1 MGIACRSSGK
11 TTSSKM
17 NAFVAVVASLVAAA
31 NAGVAPL
38 AGAPLLGAPLV
49 AGKTL
54 VRAPAHDSASIAN
67 HRLGGNF
74 AYAVQT
80 AEAFAEVTPKIAHQT
95 IPVAEHTHVHQ
106 PAAIRT
112 IQPAPIV
119 KKVFSASPVLAQK
132 PVFGTEPVIGP
143 VGQEVHVQQ
152 PVYKTRTYTQT
163 HQVAQTVAAPAVAV
177 GTVAAAA
184 PAAIGAYAAAPAAYG
199 AIAAAPAGIAAA
211 PAVGAIGYGGYA
223 LGAGQLAGGYA
234 LGAGQLAGGYAL
246 GAGHLAGAAIAPAAA
261 LPVAVAEH

>member
-1 MGIACRSSGK
+1 MGA
-11 TTSSKM
+11 T
-17 NAFVAVVASLVAAA
+17 A
-31 NAGVAPL
+31 NAGVIAPAPL
-38 AGAPLLGAPLV
+38 VGAPLV

-119 KKVFSASPVLAQK
+119 TKTFSASPVLAQK

-143 VGQEVHVQQ
+143 VATEVTYKQ
-152 PVYKTRTYTQT
+152 PIYKTRTYTQT
-163 HQVAQTVAAPAVAV
+163 HQVAHTVAAPAVA
-177 GTVAAAA
+177 AAPAIAAA
-184 PAAIGAYAAAPAAYG
+184 PAAIGAYAAAPAAV
-199 AIAAAPAGIAAA
+199 AAPAL
-211 PAVGAIGYGGYA
+211 GYGGYS
-223 LGAGQLAGGYA
+223 
-234 LGAGQLAGGYAL
+234 L
-246 GAGHLAGAAIAPAAA
+246 GAGHLVGAAAVPAAA

>member
-1 MGIACRSSGK
+1 MG
-11 TTSSKM
+11 
-17 NAFVAVVASLVAAA
+17 NAFVAVIASLVAASQA
-31 NAGVAPL
+31 SVAPL
-38 AGAPLLGAPLV
+38 VGAPLAYAGA
-49 AGKTL
+49 KTL

-119 KKVFSASPVLAQK
+119 TKTFSASPVLAQK
-132 PVFGTEPVIGP
+132 PVFGSEPVIGP
-143 VGQEVHVQQ
+143 VATEVTNKQ
-152 PVYKTRTYTQT
+152 PIYKTRTYTQT

-177 GTVAAAA
+177 GTVA
-184 PAAIGAYAAAPAAYG
+184 
-199 AIAAAPAGIAAA
+199 AAA

>member
-1 MGIACRSSGK
+1 MGYIACRSSCE
-11 TTSSKM
+11 TTSSNKM
-17 NAFVAVVASLVAAA
+17 NTFVTVFSCLLAASQASVL
-31 NAGVAPL
+31 PL
-38 AGAPLLGAPLV
+38 AGLPVGLPY

-95 IPVAEHTHVHQ
+95 IPIAEHTHVHQ

-119 KKVFSASPVLAQK
+119 TKTFEASPVLAQQ

-143 VGQEVHVQQ
+143 VATEVTYKQ
-152 PVYKTRTYTQT
+152 PIYKTRTFTQT
-163 HQVAQTVAAPAVAV
+163 HQVAHTVAQPAVVAHAAPAIAHAVPAVAHA
-177 GTVAAAA
+177 GLGLAH
-184 PAAIGAYAAAPAAYG
+184 GAY
-199 AIAAAPAGIAAA
+199 
-211 PAVGAIGYGGYA
+211 
-223 LGAGQLAGGYA
+223 
-234 LGAGQLAGGYAL
+234 
-246 GAGHLAGAAIAPAAA
+246 
-261 LPVAVAEH
+261 

>member
-1 MGIACRSSGK
+1 MGIACRSSCK

-17 NAFVAVVASLVAAA
+17 NAFVAVLAGLVATA
-31 NAGVAPL
+31 NASVLPL
-38 AGAPLLGAPLV
+38 AGLPAGLPY

-95 IPVAEHTHVHQ
+95 IPVAERTHVHQ

-119 KKVFSASPVLAQK
+119 TKTLSASPVLAQK

-143 VGQEVHVQQ
+143 VATEVTYKQ
-152 PVYKTRTYTQT
+152 PIYKTRTYTQT
-163 HQVAQTVAAPAVAV
+163 HQVAHTVAAPAVAV
-177 GTVAAAA
+177 GTVAHAVT
-184 PAAIGAYAAAPAAYG
+184 
-199 AIAAAPAGIAAA
+199 A
-211 PAVGAIGYGGYA
+211 PAVAGYGGYA
-223 LGAGQLAGGYA
+223 IGAAPA
-234 LGAGQLAGGYAL
+234 LGA
-246 GAGHLAGAAIAPAAA
+246 
-261 LPVAVAEH
+261 

>member
-1 MGIACRSSGK
+1 
-11 TTSSKM
+11 M
-17 NAFVAVVASLVAAA
+17 NAFVAVLAGLVASA
-31 NAGVAPL
+31 NAGIVAPL
-38 AGAPLLGAPLV
+38 VGAPLV

-119 KKVFSASPVLAQK
+119 TKTFSASPVLAQK

-143 VGQEVHVQQ
+143 VATEVTYKQ
-152 PVYKTRTYTQT
+152 PIYKTRTYTQT
-163 HQVAQTVAAPAVAV
+163 HQVAHTVAAPAVAV
-177 GTVAAAA
+177 GTVAHAVAAPAVAAAPAIAAA
-184 PAAIGAYAAAPAAYG
+184 PAAIGAYAAAPALGYG
-199 AIAAAPAGIAAA
+199 GVAAAPAL
-211 PAVGAIGYGGYA
+211 GYGGYS
-223 LGAGQLAGGYA
+223 
-234 LGAGQLAGGYAL
+234 L
-246 GAGHLAGAAIAPAAA
+246 GAGHLVGAAAVPAAA

>member
-1 MGIACRSSGK
+1 MG
-11 TTSSKM
+11 
-17 NAFVAVVASLVAAA
+17 NAFVAVIASLVAASQA
-31 NAGVAPL
+31 SVAPL
-38 AGAPLLGAPLV
+38 VGAPLAYAGA
-49 AGKTL
+49 KTL

-112 IQPAPIV
+112 IQPAPIIT
-119 KKVFSASPVLAQK
+119 KTFSASPVLAQK
-132 PVFGTEPVIGP
+132 PVFGSEPVIGP
-143 VGQEVHVQQ
+143 VATEVTYKQ
-152 PVYKTRTYTQT
+152 PIYKTRTYTQT

-234 LGAGQLAGGYAL
+234 LGAG
-246 GAGHLAGAAIAPAAA
+246 HLAGAAIAPAAA

>member
-1 MGIACRSSGK
+1 MGIACRSSCK

-38 AGAPLLGAPLV
+38 AVGAPLVGAPLV

-119 KKVFSASPVLAQK
+119 TKTFSASPVLAQSQFSELNQSSDQLPLKSPTSNQSTRPVPTPK
-132 PVFGTEPVIGP
+132 PIKLHKPLLP
-143 VGQEVHVQQ
+143 
-152 PVYKTRTYTQT
+152 
-163 HQVAQTVAAPAVAV
+163 
-177 GTVAAAA
+177 
-184 PAAIGAYAAAPAAYG
+184 
-199 AIAAAPAGIAAA
+199 
-211 PAVGAIGYGGYA
+211 
-223 LGAGQLAGGYA
+223 QL
-234 LGAGQLAGGYAL
+234 
-246 GAGHLAGAAIAPAAA
+246 
-261 LPVAVAEH
+261 LP

>member
-1 MGIACRSSGK
+1 
-11 TTSSKM
+11 M

-38 AGAPLLGAPLV
+38 AVGAPLVGAPLV

-80 AEAFAEVTPKIAHQT
+80 AEGFAEVTPKIAHQT

-119 KKVFSASPVLAQK
+119 TKTFSASPVLAQK

-143 VGQEVHVQQ
+143 VATEVT
-152 PVYKTRTYTQT
+152 YKQT

-177 GTVAAAA
+177 GTIAAAA
-184 PAAIGAYAAAPAAYG
+184 PAIAAAPALAAAPAA
-199 AIAAAPAGIAAA
+199 AIAPAGIAAA
-211 PAVGAIGYGGYA
+211 
-223 LGAGQLAGGYA
+223 
-234 LGAGQLAGGYAL
+234 
-246 GAGHLAGAAIAPAAA
+246 AIAPAGIAA
-261 LPVAVAEH
+261 

>member
-1 MGIACRSSGK
+1 
-11 TTSSKM
+11 M
-17 NAFVAVVASLVAAA
+17 NTFVTVFSCLLAASQASVL
-31 NAGVAPL
+31 PL
-38 AGAPLLGAPLV
+38 AGLPAGLPY

-112 IQPAPIV
+112 IQPAPIIT
-119 KKVFSASPVLAQK
+119 KTFSASPVLAEK

-143 VGQEVHVQQ
+143 VATEVRVHQ
-152 PVYKTRTYTQT
+152 PVYKTRTYHQT
-163 HQVAQTVAAPAVAV
+163 HQVVNTVAQPTVATHTVAHAV
-177 GTVAAAA
+177 GTVAH
-184 PAAIGAYAAAPAAYG
+184 
-199 AIAAAPAGIAAA
+199 AA
-211 PAVGAIGYGGYA
+211 PAVGAIAAPAVGIAGAGYGLAGAGYAGLGLGGYA
-223 LGAGQLAGGYA
+223 AVP
-234 LGAGQLAGGYAL
+234 
-246 GAGHLAGAAIAPAAA
+246 AGALPAAA
-261 LPVAVAEH
+261 LPVAVAEHTVA

>member
-1 MGIACRSSGK
+1 MGIACRSSCK

-17 NAFVAVVASLVAAA
+17 NAFVAVLTGLVATA
-31 NAGVAPL
+31 NAGVIAPAPL
-38 AGAPLLGAPLV
+38 VGAPLV

-112 IQPAPIV
+112 IRPAPIV
-119 KKVFSASPVLAQK
+119 TKTFSASPVLAQK

-143 VGQEVHVQQ
+143 VATEVTYKQ
-152 PVYKTRTYTQT
+152 PIYKTRTYTQT
-163 HQVAQTVAAPAVAV
+163 HQVAHTVAAPAVA
-177 GTVAAAA
+177 AAPAIAAA
-184 PAAIGAYAAAPAAYG
+184 PAAIGAYAAAPAAV
-199 AIAAAPAGIAAA
+199 AAPAL
-211 PAVGAIGYGGYA
+211 GYGGYS
-223 LGAGQLAGGYA
+223 
-234 LGAGQLAGGYAL
+234 L
-246 GAGHLAGAAIAPAAA
+246 GAGHL
-261 LPVAVAEH
+261 V

>member
-1 MGIACRSSGK
+1 MGACRSSCK

-17 NAFVAVVASLVAAA
+17 NAFVAVLAGLVATA
-31 NAGVAPL
+31 NAGVIAPAPL
-38 AGAPLLGAPLV
+38 AGAPLV

-119 KKVFSASPVLAQK
+119 TKTFSASPVLAQK

-143 VGQEVHVQQ
+143 VATEFTYKQ
-152 PVYKTRTYTQT
+152 PIYKTRTYTQT
-163 HQVAQTVAAPAVAV
+163 HQVAHTVAAPAVAV
-177 GTVAAAA
+177 GTVAHAVAA
-184 PAAIGAYAAAPAAYG
+184 PAAIGAYAAAPAAV
-199 AIAAAPAGIAAA
+199 AAPAL
-211 PAVGAIGYGGYA
+211 GYGGYS
-223 LGAGQLAGGYA
+223 
-234 LGAGQLAGGYAL
+234 L
-246 GAGHLAGAAIAPAAA
+246 GAGHLVGAAAVPAAA

>member
-1 MGIACRSSGK
+1 
-11 TTSSKM
+11 M
-17 NAFVAVVASLVAAA
+17 NAFVAVLAGLVASA
-31 NAGVAPL
+31 NAGIVAPL
-38 AGAPLLGAPLV
+38 VGAPLV

-119 KKVFSASPVLAQK
+119 TKTFSASPVLAQK
-132 PVFGTEPVIGP
+132 PVFGSEPVIGP
-143 VGQEVHVQQ
+143 VATEVTYKQ
-152 PVYKTRTYTQT
+152 PIYKTRTYTQT
-163 HQVAQTVAAPAVAV
+163 HQVAHTVAAPAVAV
-177 GTVAAAA
+177 GTVAHAVAAPAVAAAPAIAAA
-184 PAAIGAYAAAPAAYG
+184 PAAIGAYAAAPALGYG
-199 AIAAAPAGIAAA
+199 GVAAAPAL
-211 PAVGAIGYGGYA
+211 GYGGYS
-223 LGAGQLAGGYA
+223 
-234 LGAGQLAGGYAL
+234 L
-246 GAGHLAGAAIAPAAA
+246 GAGHLVGAAAVPAAA

>member
-1 MGIACRSSGK
+1 MGIACRSSCK

-17 NAFVAVVASLVAAA
+17 NAFVAVLAGLVATA
-31 NAGVAPL
+31 NAGVIAPAPL
-38 AGAPLLGAPLV
+38 VGAPLV

-74 AYAVQT
+74 AYAIQT

-95 IPVAEHTHVHQ
+95 IPIAEHTHVHQ

-119 KKVFSASPVLAQK
+119 TKTFEASPVLAQQ

-143 VGQEVHVQQ
+143 VATEVTYKQ
-152 PVYKTRTYTQT
+152 PIYKTRTFTQT
-163 HQVAQTVAAPAVAV
+163 HQVAHTVAQPAVVAHATPAVAHAVPAVAHAGLGLAHGAYAHGLAAPALAH
-177 GTVAAAA
+177 GHYALPAGVAAV
-184 PAAIGAYAAAPAAYG
+184 P
-199 AIAAAPAGIAAA
+199 
-211 PAVGAIGYGGYA
+211 
-223 LGAGQLAGGYA
+223 
-234 LGAGQLAGGYAL
+234 
-246 GAGHLAGAAIAPAAA
+246 AA
-261 LPVAVAEH
+261 LPVAQ

>member
-1 MGIACRSSGK
+1 MGACRSSCK

-17 NAFVAVVASLVAAA
+17 NAFVAVLAGLVATA
-31 NAGVAPL
+31 NAGVIAPAPL
-38 AGAPLLGAPLV
+38 AGAPLV

-119 KKVFSASPVLAQK
+119 TKTFSASPVLAQK
-132 PVFGTEPVIGP
+132 PVFGSEPVIGP
-143 VGQEVHVQQ
+143 VATEVTYKQ
-152 PVYKTRTYTQT
+152 PIYKTRTYTQT
-163 HQVAQTVAAPAVAV
+163 HQVAHTVAQPAVAV
-177 GTVAAAA
+177 GTVSHAVAA
-184 PAAIGAYAAAPAAYG
+184 P
-199 AIAAAPAGIAAA
+199 AIAAAPAVA
-211 PAVGAIGYGGYA
+211 GYGGYA
-223 LGAGQLAGGYA
+223 IGAAPA
-234 LGAGQLAGGYAL
+234 LGAGYAL
-246 GAGHLAGAAIAPAAA
+246 GAGHLA
-261 LPVAVAEH
+261 

>member
-1 MGIACRSSGK
+1 MG
-11 TTSSKM
+11 
-17 NAFVAVVASLVAAA
+17 
-31 NAGVAPL
+31 
-38 AGAPLLGAPLV
+38 
-49 AGKTL
+49 
-54 VRAPAHDSASIAN
+54 
-67 HRLGGNF
+67 GGNF

-119 KKVFSASPVLAQK
+119 TKTFSASPVLAQK
-132 PVFGTEPVIGP
+132 PVFGSEPVIGP
-143 VGQEVHVQQ
+143 VATEVTYKQ
-152 PVYKTRTYTQT
+152 PIYKTRTYTQT

-177 GTVAAAA
+177 GT
-184 PAAIGAYAAAPAAYG
+184 
-199 AIAAAPAGIAAA
+199 IAAAPAGIAAA

-223 LGAGQLAGGYA
+223 LGAGNLAGAGYA
-234 LGAGQLAGGYAL
+234 LGAGQLV
-246 GAGHLAGAAIAPAAA
+246 GAAIAPAAA

>member
-1 MGIACRSSGK
+1 MGYIACRSSCE
-11 TTSSKM
+11 TTSSNKM
-17 NAFVAVVASLVAAA
+17 NTFVTVFSCLLAASQASVL
-31 NAGVAPL
+31 PL
-38 AGAPLLGAPLV
+38 AGLPVGLPY

-95 IPVAEHTHVHQ
+95 IPIAEHTHVHQ

-119 KKVFSASPVLAQK
+119 TKTFEASPVLAQQ

-143 VGQEVHVQQ
+143 VATEVTYKQ
-152 PVYKTRTYTQT
+152 PIYKTRTFTQT
-163 HQVAQTVAAPAVAV
+163 HQVAHTVAQPAAVAHAGLGLAHGAYAHGVAAPALAH
-177 GTVAAAA
+177 GH
-184 PAAIGAYAAAPAAYG
+184 YAL
-199 AIAAAPAGIAAA
+199 PAG
-211 PAVGAIGYGGYA
+211 V
-223 LGAGQLAGGYA
+223 
-234 LGAGQLAGGYAL
+234 
-246 GAGHLAGAAIAPAAA
+246 
-261 LPVAVAEH
+261 